1 MKVNYELVDYLYKNR
16 IYNKKIN
23 FFDTLQVYVFN
34 QLELY
39 DPNQRKIKIIG
50 ENNLITL
57 PYSFYGEDERNLDKG
72 LYSAEYIGYGY
83 FDYFISREQL
93 NAYTIPMYLKKNS
106 YDKYNRYDMEGI
118 KIKKN
123 NLFLVYETPRLD
135 GDAKKA
141 HYKYIDTILKKMFYN
156 CGDIVLNS
164 NMNTI
169 LKNVKQF
176 DKLFAEN
183 KNMELLLE
191 MKEYLET
198 TYEKMLELEPE
209 EKKIKKAKDYFE
221 LDCSSLK
228 EDDFLKELKIKN
240 ELLKII

>member
-1 MKVNYELVDYLYKNR
+1 MKINYKLVEFLDGDR
-16 IYNKKIN
+16 IYNNK
-23 FFDTLQVYVFN
+23 FEYFDTLKLYLFHP
-34 QLELY
+34 LEIY
-39 DPNQRKIKIIG
+39 NPNTRKTHLIR
-50 ENNLITL
+50 ENCLIEL
-57 PYSFYGEDERNLDKG
+57 SNCFYEDEKFDMKKG
-72 LYSAEYIGYGY
+72 IYSARELGFKYHECL
-83 FDYFISREQL
+83 ISKEQL

-209 EKKIKKAKDYFE
+209 EKKIRNAKDYFE

>member
-39 DPNQRKIKIIG
+39 DPNKRKIKIIE

-57 PYSFYGEDERNLDKG
+57 PSSFYGEDERNLDKG
-72 LYSAEYIGYGY
+72 LYSAECIGYKY

-93 NAYTIPMYLKKNS
+93 NAYTIPMYIKERS
-106 YDKYNRYDMEGI
+106 YDKDFKHNMEGI

-123 NLFLVYETPRLD
+123 NLFYVYETPKLD
-135 GDAKKA
+135 GDAKKG
-141 HYKYIDTILKKMFYN
+141 HYLYVDTILKKMFNN
-156 CGDIVLNS
+156 CGEIVLNA

-169 LKNVKQF
+169 LNNVKQF
-176 DKLFAEN
+176 DKFFLEN
-183 KNMELLLE
+183 KSMELLLGI
-191 MKEYLET
+191 KEYLET
-198 TYEKMLELEPE
+198 IYIKMLGMER
-209 EKKIKKAKDYFE
+209 KDTKIKTAKNYYE
-221 LDCSSLK
+221 LNCSSLK
-228 EDDFLKELKIKN
+228 DDDFLAELKIKK
-240 ELLKII
+240 ELLDMF

>member
-72 LYSAEYIGYGY
+72 LYSAKYIGYGY